1 MFLSHSLVSTYA
13 TEKCAAPTRFHTLE
27 DPNDC
32 PEPSRM
38 TDASSPLFDPPTENP
53 GFEPVASVSEL
64 VEGKV
69 LQRVRPSGDAVC
81 LVRYKGEISAL
92 SDICTHQHFSMSL
105 GDLLEDG
112 TLQCAW
118 HGARYD
124 CKSGEVKQIPAT
136 APLPVFH
143 VRLDGDTILVGP
155 RCERIDEK
163 SKVSTVRVP

>member
-1 MFLSHSLVSTYA
+1 MTG
-13 TEKCAAPTRFHTLE
+13 APR
-27 DPNDC
+27 PI
-32 PEPSRM
+32 
-38 TDASSPLFDPPTENP
+38 FDPTPGNP
-53 GFEPVASVSEL
+53 EFEPVASVGEL
-64 VEGKV
+64 IEGRV

-124 CKSGEVKQIPAT
+124 CRSGEVKQVPAT
-136 APLPVFH
+136 APLPVFQ
-143 VRLDGDTILVGP
+143 VRLEGDTILVGP
-155 RCERIDEK
+155 RCQRIDGKYEA
-163 SKVSTVRVP
+163 STVRVP